1 MTFSMDLSQPH
12 RIVAANA
19 HTYTT
24 PTEALYIDRT
34 LVYHDFIYLIEGE
47 WLFSESVRGEEVN
60 YLLQPGDMLILPA
73 GNHHYTRLP
82 CKAGTRTFCIHVSR
96 ESGDMAFDR
105 TQNTV
110 IPSHRNC
117 RKNGQ
122 VYALFKEIVDSFWS
136 DNPNKEHQ
144 LSALFTLLIC
154 QLSAMQQPES
164 YPSEVSGAI
173 RLIHQAP
180 HKTFSSEELAKQLNT
195 GSRKLAQLFQD
206 TTGESLRSYQQNRKL
221 EMIAL
226 QLQIEP
232 DIRLKEL
239 AATFGFYDEFY
250 LSKQFKKKY
259 GVSPAQYK
267 QKRLI

>member
-1 MTFSMDLSQPH
+1 
-12 RIVAANA
+12 
-19 HTYTT
+19 
-24 PTEALYIDRT
+24 
-34 LVYHDFIYLIEGE
+34 
-47 WLFSESVRGEEVN
+47 
-60 YLLQPGDMLILPA
+60 MLILPA

-96 ESGDMAFDR
+96 ESGDMDQSHH
-105 TQNTV
+105 QNII

-117 RKNGQ
+117 RSNRKI
-122 VYALFKEIVDSFWS
+122 YSLFKDIVDTFWS
-136 DNPNKEHQ
+136 DNPHKEHQ

-154 QLSAMQQPES
+154 QLSAMQQPQE
-164 YPSEVSGAI
+164 YPPEVSGAI
-173 RLIHQAP
+173 RLIHDMP
-180 HKTFSSEELAKQLNT
+180 HKTLSAEELATQLNT

-221 EMIAL
+221 EMVAL

-259 GVSPAQYK
+259 GLSPAQYK
-267 QKRLI
+267 KNRLA

>member
-1 MTFSMDLSQPH
+1 MTFSIDLSQPH
-12 RIVAANA
+12 KVVSANA

-47 WLFSESVRGEEVN
+47 WLFSETVNGEEVN
-60 YLLQPGDMLILPA
+60 YLLKPGDMLILPA

-82 CKAGTRTFCIHVSR
+82 CKAGTRTFCIHVSK
-96 ESGDMAFDR
+96 ETTDMDLTCAR
-105 TQNTV
+105 NIST
-110 IPSHRNC
+110 PSHRNC
-117 RKNGQ
+117 RSNKKI
-122 VYALFKEIVDSFWS
+122 YSLFKEIVDTFWS
-136 DNPNKEHQ
+136 DNPHKEHL

-154 QLSAMQQPES
+154 QVSSLQQSEE
-164 YPSEVSGAI
+164 YPREVLGAI
-173 RLIHQAP
+173 RLIHETP
-180 HKTFSSEELAKQLNT
+180 HKTLSAEELAKQLNT
-195 GSRKLAQLFQD
+195 GSRKLAQLFRD
-206 TTGESLRSYQQNRKL
+206 ATGESLRGYQQDRKL

-259 GVSPAQYK
+259 GVSPVQYK
-267 QKRLI
+267 STY

>member
-1 MTFSMDLSQPH
+1 MTFSMDLAQPH
-12 RIVAANA
+12 RVAAANA

-34 LVYHDFIYLIEGE
+34 LVYHDFIYLIEGQ
-47 WLFSESVRGEEVN
+47 WLFSEQVNGEEVN
-60 YLLQPGDMLILPA
+60 YLLHPGDVLILPA

-82 CKAGTRTFCIHVSR
+82 CMAGTRTFCIHISR
-96 ESGDMAFDR
+96 ESYDMDSSHPG
-105 TQNTV
+105 NIV

-117 RKNGQ
+117 RDNNQ
-122 VYALFKEIVDSFWS
+122 IYTLFKEIVDTFWA
-136 DNPNKEHQ
+136 DPPYKEQQ

-154 QLSAMQQPES
+154 QLSAAPQPAE
-164 YPSEVSGAI
+164 YPPEVLGAI
-173 RLIHQAP
+173 RLIHEAP
-180 HKTFSSEELAKQLNT
+180 HITYSSQDLAKAL
-195 GSRKLAQLFQD
+195 GVSSRSLSQNFRDA
-206 TTGESLRSYQQNRKL
+206 TGESLRSYQQNRKL
-221 EMIAL
+221 ERIAL

-239 AATFGFYDEFY
+239 ATTFGFYDEFY

-267 QKRLI
+267 KGTP

>member
-1 MTFSMDLSQPH
+1 MTFSIDLSQPH
-12 RIVAANA
+12 RIVSANA

-34 LVYHDFIYLIEGE
+34 LIYHDFIYLIEGE
-47 WLFSESVRGEEVN
+47 WLFSETVEGKEVN
-60 YLLQPGDMLILPA
+60 YLLKPGDMLILPA

-82 CKAGTRTFCIHVSR
+82 CKPGTRTFCIHVSR
-96 ESGDMAFDR
+96 ESRDMDL
-105 TQNTV
+105 TCPQNIA

-117 RKNGQ
+117 RSNRQ
-122 VYALFKEIVDSFWS
+122 VYGLFKNIVDTFWS
-136 DNPNKEHQ
+136 DSPHKEHQ
-144 LSALFTLLIC
+144 LCALFTLLIC
-154 QLSAMQQPES
+154 QLSAMQQPEE
-164 YPSEVSGAI
+164 YPQDVLGAI
-173 RLIHQAP
+173 RLIHEAP
-180 HKTFSSEELAKQLNT
+180 HKTLTAEELAGQLNT
-195 GSRKLAQLFQD
+195 GSRSLSQNFRNA
-206 TTGESLRSYQQNRKL
+206 TGESLRSYQQNRKL

>member
-1 MTFSMDLSQPH
+1 MRFSIDLSQPH

-24 PTEALYIDRT
+24 PTEALFIDRT

-47 WLFSESVRGEEVN
+47 WLFSETVNGNEVN
-60 YLLQPGDMLILPA
+60 YLLKPGDMLILPA

-82 CKAGTRTFCIHVSR
+82 CKAGTRTFCIHISKESR
-96 ESGDMAFDR
+96 DMDLSCP
-105 TQNTV
+105 QNTI

-117 RKNGQ
+117 RANGQ
-122 VYALFKEIVDSFWS
+122 VYALFKDIVDTFWT
-136 DNPNKEHQ
+136 DTPHKEHQ

-154 QLSAMQQPES
+154 QLCAIQQPEE
-164 YPSEVSGAI
+164 YPAEVSGAI
-173 RLIHQAP
+173 RLIHDAP
-180 HKTFSSEELAKQLNT
+180 HKTLSAEELAGQLNT
-195 GSRKLAQLFQD
+195 NSRKLTQLFRD

-221 EMIAL
+221 EMVAL

-259 GVSPAQYK
+259 GLSPAQYK
-267 QKRLI
+267 KNRLV

>member
-12 RIVAANA
+12 RVVSANA

-34 LVYHDFIYLIEGE
+34 LIYHDFIYLIEGE
-47 WLFSESVRGEEVN
+47 WLFSETVNGQEVN
-60 YLLQPGDMLILPA
+60 YLLRPGDVLILPA
-73 GNHHYTRLP
+73 VNHHYTRLP

-96 ESGDMAFDR
+96 EATDMDLTCAR
-105 TQNTV
+105 NIS

-117 RKNGQ
+117 RSNRQ
-122 VYALFKEIVDSFWS
+122 IFTLFKNIVDTFWS
-136 DNPNKEHQ
+136 DTPHKEHQ
-144 LSALFTLLIC
+144 LCALFTLLMC

-164 YPSEVSGAI
+164 YPPEVSGAI
-173 RLIHQAP
+173 QLIHETP
-180 HKTFSSEELAKQLNT
+180 HMTFSSQA
-195 GSRKLAQLFQD
+195 LAQALGVNSRSLARNFRD
-206 TTGESLRSYQQNRKL
+206 ATGESLRGYQQDRKL
-221 EMIAL
+221 EMVAL

-259 GVSPAQYK
+259 GVSPSEYK
-267 QKRLI
+267 QKRL